1 MSFFGNRQAARRPC
15 HSQGSGQKQC
25 CQNHGRT
32 QGHRPVSLMPSAG
45 GALGRTDQITSNT
58 TVAQPGM
65 EMMPPSHG
73 GMVAGGAPGFRPG
86 VLAGM
91 SQSEVEDAL
100 KDAPADVLAAAQ
112 RLSLIGSTM
121 GMDVGGVVQ
130 TAPGSESTDTGML
143 SVS

>member
-1 MSFFGNRQAARRPC
+1 M
-15 HSQGSGQKQC
+15 
-25 CQNHGRT
+25 
-32 QGHRPVSLMPSAG
+32 PVSLMPSAG
-45 GALGRTDQITSNT
+45 GAIGRTDQITSNT

-73 GMVAGGAPGFRPG
+73 GMVAGGAPGFRTG

-112 RLSLIGSTM
+112 RLSLINSTM